1 MKKKDPYLRFRIF
14 AGIFALIWLCMALT
28 AGIQATVVL
37 TTGAEISD
45 WKNGIMT
52 PHWGFTAMGIFL
64 IFASLPIYMVIKPQ
78 RFVAGM
84 KKNAD

>member
-14 AGIFALIWLCMALT
+14 AGIFALIWLGMALT
-28 AGIQATVVL
+28 AGIQATIVL

-52 PHWGFTAMGIFL
+52 PQWAFTLVGIFL

-78 RFVAGM
+78 RFVSGTKMDA
-84 KKNAD
+84 N